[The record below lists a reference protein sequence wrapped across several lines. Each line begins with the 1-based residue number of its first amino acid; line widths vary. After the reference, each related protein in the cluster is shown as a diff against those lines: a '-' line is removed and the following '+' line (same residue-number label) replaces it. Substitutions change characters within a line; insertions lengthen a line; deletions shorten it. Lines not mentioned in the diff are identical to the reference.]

1 MDIVTHIW
9 ITNATGPACTL
20 SLRFHRD
27 RQDHPRS
34 PTLASLYYTCS
45 AGGCVPAGTLADL
58 MSDHIYFAGDPAQD
72 SARRH
77 LERVL
82 TQPQPR
88 RWPLLA
94 AIFAGGTAFTL
105 WRVRQNRRKKA
116 NADGADPTSQ
126 EPRRNG

>member
-1 MDIVTHIW
+1 MDY
-9 ITNATGPACTL
+9 G
-20 SLRFHRD
+20 RD
-27 RQDHPRS
+27 RPALHRQSTVSLGQTRS
-34 PTLASLYYTCS
+34 PAKLGIGLLVLHLFNTGSR
-45 AGGCVPAGTLADL
+45 VPGRDFADL

-82 TQPQPR
+82 RQPQPR

-116 NADGADPTSQ
+116 NDDAPGPTSP
-126 EPRRNG
+126 EPRRNP

>member
-1 MDIVTHIW
+1 
-9 ITNATGPACTL
+9 
-20 SLRFHRD
+20 
-27 RQDHPRS
+27 
-34 PTLASLYYTCS
+34 
-45 AGGCVPAGTLADL
+45 

-82 TQPQPR
+82 RQPQPR

-116 NADGADPTSQ
+116 NDDGPSPTSP
-126 EPRRNG
+126 EPRRNP

>member
-1 MDIVTHIW
+1 MDIVTYIW
-9 ITNATGPACTL
+9 TLKAGAATCSV
-20 SLRFHRD
+20 SLRLDRD
-27 RQDHPRS
+27 RPGHPRS
-34 PTLASLYYTCS
+34 PTLAALYYTCS
-45 AGGCVPAGTLADL
+45 TRVGRPVPYFADL

-82 TQPQPR
+82 RQPQPR

-116 NADGADPTSQ
+116 NGDGPGPTSP
-126 EPRRNG
+126 EPRRNP

>member
-1 MDIVTHIW
+1 
-9 ITNATGPACTL
+9 
-20 SLRFHRD
+20 
-27 RQDHPRS
+27 
-34 PTLASLYYTCS
+34 
-45 AGGCVPAGTLADL
+45 

-116 NADGADPTSQ
+116 NADGAGPTSQ

>member
-1 MDIVTHIW
+1 
-9 ITNATGPACTL
+9 
-20 SLRFHRD
+20 
-27 RQDHPRS
+27 
-34 PTLASLYYTCS
+34 
-45 AGGCVPAGTLADL
+45 
-58 MSDHIYFAGDPAQD
+58 MSDHIYFGGDPAQD

-116 NADGADPTSQ
+116 NGDGPGPTSP
-126 EPRRNG
+126 EPRRNPLAPSSSQASRPLYHHKSISIDSTRSPRFISLA

>member
-1 MDIVTHIW
+1 MDSESW
-9 ITNATGPACTL
+9 RRDL
-20 SLRFHRD
+20 LR
-27 RQDHPRS
+27 QSTVGSGQTRS
-34 PTLASLYYTCS
+34 PAKPDISRLVLHLFD
-45 AGGCVPAGTLADL
+45 AGGRPVRDFADL

-82 TQPQPR
+82 RQPQPR

-116 NADGADPTSQ
+116 SGDGPSPTSP
-126 EPRRNG
+126 EPRRNP

>member
-1 MDIVTHIW
+1 MDSE
-9 ITNATGPACTL
+9 NRP
-20 SLRFHRD
+20 RD
-27 RQDHPRS
+27 LLCQSTVGSGQTRS
-34 PTLASLYYTCS
+34 RAKPDISRLVLHLFD
-45 AGGCVPAGTLADL
+45 AGERPVPNFADL

-82 TQPQPR
+82 RQPQPR

-116 NADGADPTSQ
+116 NDEGPGPTSP
-126 EPRRNG
+126 EPRRTP

>member
-1 MDIVTHIW
+1 MDYQ
-9 ITNATGPACTL
+9 
-20 SLRFHRD
+20 RD
-27 RQDHPRS
+27 RPGLHLQSTVSSGQTRS
-34 PTLASLYYTCS
+34 LAKLGIRLLVLHLFDTGRRV
-45 AGGCVPAGTLADL
+45 AGRDSADL

>member
-1 MDIVTHIW
+1 MKLGIRLLVLHLID
-9 ITNATGPACTL
+9 TGRRVAG
-20 SLRFHRD
+20 RD
-27 RQDHPRS
+27 S
-34 PTLASLYYTCS
+34 S
-45 AGGCVPAGTLADL
+45 DL

-82 TQPQPR
+82 SQPQPR

-105 WRVRQNRRKKA
+105 WRVRQNRRKRA
-116 NADGADPTSQ
+116 NGDGPSPTSQ
-126 EPRRNG
+126 DPRRNP

>member
-1 MDIVTHIW
+1 MDSES
-9 ITNATGPACTL
+9 CRRDL
-20 SLRFHRD
+20 LR
-27 RQDHPRS
+27 QSTVGSGQTRS
-34 PTLASLYYTCS
+34 PTKPDISLVVLHLFD
-45 AGGCVPAGTLADL
+45 AGERPVPNFADL

-82 TQPQPR
+82 RQPQPR

-116 NADGADPTSQ
+116 NDDGPSPTSP
-126 EPRRNG
+126 EPRRNP